1 MTTHNGGMM
10 PPPNQSGINSGARP
24 GHNEIPT
31 AQAKAIGTSSPRIT
45 APPMAGPSVTRI
57 CQRRMASAT
66 TVIPTLEQRL
76 RTIVRAD
83 LEKRWVEENRA
94 AIDSINTFIDR
105 HGLLAGRLRLRSD
118 RP

>member
-1 MTTHNGGMM
+1 MLDK
-10 PPPNQSGINSGARP
+10 PPPKKRAVNVYVETELLDAARRLQINLSD
-24 GHNEIPT
+24 
-31 AQAKAIGTSSPRIT
+31 
-45 APPMAGPSVTRI
+45 
-57 CQRRMASAT
+57 
-66 TVIPTLEQRL
+66 TLEQRL

>member
-1 MTTHNGGMM
+1 MLDK
-10 PPPNQSGINSGARP
+10 PPPKKRAVNVYVETELLDAARRLQINLSD
-24 GHNEIPT
+24 
-31 AQAKAIGTSSPRIT
+31 
-45 APPMAGPSVTRI
+45 
-57 CQRRMASAT
+57 
-66 TVIPTLEQRL
+66 TLEQRL

-83 LEKRWVEENRA
+83 LEKRWVDENRA